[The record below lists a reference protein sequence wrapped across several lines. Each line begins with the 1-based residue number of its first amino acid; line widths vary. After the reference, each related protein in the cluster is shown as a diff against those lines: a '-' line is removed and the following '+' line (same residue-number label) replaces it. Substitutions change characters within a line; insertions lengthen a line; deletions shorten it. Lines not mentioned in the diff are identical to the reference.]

1 MTSAKLSNYLDL
13 KGVTSEGNKERTFR
27 NCKPINNRRRILIII
42 IIVIRSMFI
51 MAIIMFI
58 LITITIMLRIIIR
71 LEKDDRMHC

>member
-1 MTSAKLSNYLDL
+1 MTSAKFSNYLDL
-13 KGVTSEGNKERTFR
+13 KGVTSEGNKERTFC